1 MKPKIC
7 NEKSF
12 INKAK
17 WFFFVPF
24 LLTSISWAATLS
36 VNGGQ
41 VYQTMDGFGT
51 NINSLSWT
59 NQNSKQAIDLLADQ
73 MGQSLWRVVF
83 DMEDWEATN
92 DNSDPNVA
100 DWNYYNALYSNAKFQ
115 NLWGTLRYL
124 NQKGFD
130 NGVILSFMGRV
141 PSWMGLTT
149 INSTM
154 EDEAVEMIT
163 TLIIYARDVE
173 KVRFKLLDPFNES
186 DWDGIEGPQLN
197 ATQYVRLLHKISVK
211 LDALGYSDIK
221 FVGPNTASISNGVST
236 YMPAMMMDSVVMNK
250 VDHFGFHSY
259 SADTGGAYSAIKN
272 SSYSTKDFWMT
283 EYANPIDG
291 FSLLMQ
297 NTSGLIVWEGF
308 DSVYNHGII
317 AGRGS
322 LPGND
327 DVGHV
332 PLAYDSTTNTY
343 TPRKEFYQNAQLF
356 KFVPQGSVRIGTS
369 GLGGSLTAAAFFHQI
384 SQRVTIVVYNSGSAT
399 NISTSL
405 SGLPSLSSVSY
416 YKTDSANNLTQTADI
431 SVSGGNSFSFSVPAS
446 SIVTV
451 TGSASSASVSL
462 MAPQNLRIL

>member
-1 MKPKIC
+1 MSLKNKNKNLIV
-7 NEKSF
+7 KS
-12 INKAK
+12 K
-17 WFFFVPF
+17 WIFLFPF
-24 LLTSISWAATLS
+24 LFSSLLHAATLS

-41 VYQTMDGFGT
+41 VFQTIDGFGT

-73 MGQSLWRVVF
+73 MGQSLWRVIF

-100 DWNYYNALYSNAKFQ
+100 DWTYYNALYSNAKFQ

-149 INSTM
+149 INSTQ

-163 TLIIYARDVE
+163 TLIIYAREVE

-186 DWDGIEGPQLN
+186 DWDGIEGPQLS

-221 FVGPNTASISNGVST
+221 FVGPNTASISNGVNT
-236 YMPAMMMDSVVMNK
+236 YMPAMMTDSVVMNK

-259 SADTGGAYSAIKN
+259 SANAGGAYSAIKS
-272 SSYSTKDFWMT
+272 SSYPNKNFWMT

-291 FSLLMQ
+291 FSLLTQ
-297 NTSGLIVWEGF
+297 NSSSLIVWEGF
-308 DSVYNHGII
+308 DSVYNHAII

-322 LPGND
+322 APGND
-327 DVGHV
+327 DVGYV
-332 PLAYDSTTNTY
+332 PLAYDSTSKTY
-343 TPRKEFYQNAQLF
+343 SPRKEFYQNAQLF
-356 KFVPQGSVRIGTS
+356 KFVPPGSVRIGTS
-369 GLGGSLTAAAFFHQI
+369 GLGSGLTSVAFFHQL

-399 NISTSL
+399 NISTTL
-405 SGLPSLSSVSY
+405 SGLPSLSSMAY
-416 YKTDSANNLTQTADI
+416 YKTDNTNNLTQTADI
-431 SVSGGNSFSFSVPAS
+431 PVSSGNSFSFSVPAS

-451 TGSASSASVSL
+451 TGAAPSAVVSL
-462 MAPQNLRIL
+462 MAPQNLRVVP